1 MTIAFFSD
9 VHGNLPTLAVETSP
23 LPNEYAHMLRKAY

>member
-9 VHGNLPTLAVETSP
+9 VHSNLPAVEASP
-23 LPNEYAHMLRKAY
+23 LPNEYANMLRKAY